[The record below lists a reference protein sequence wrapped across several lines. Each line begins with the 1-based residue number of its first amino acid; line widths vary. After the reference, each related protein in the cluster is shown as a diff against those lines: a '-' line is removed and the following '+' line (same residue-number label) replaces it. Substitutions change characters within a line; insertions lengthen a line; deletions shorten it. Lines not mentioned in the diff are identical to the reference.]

1 MRAESCVKTR
11 SKLLETEFGSGNGV
25 QDWSKIQPQEVQV
38 APKMK
43 SGGFQRG
50 RAERKRLL
58 KAPGTPQNGS
68 RPSCRRPF
76 GSPEPFLTRQ
86 GSVAKKKLKS
96 KSVLEGFR
104 GVSETDFECFCKVS
118 A

>member
-1 MRAESCVKTR
+1 M
-11 SKLLETEFGSGNGV
+11 
-25 QDWSKIQPQEVQV
+25 

-58 KAPGTPQNGS
+58 KAPGTPQDAS
-68 RPSCRRPF
+68 RPSFRRPF

-86 GSVAKKKLKS
+86 GSTAKKKLKS
-96 KSVLEGFR
+96 KSVLEGFW
-104 GVSETDFECFCKVS
+104 GVSDTDFECFFKVF

>member
-11 SKLLETEFGSGNGV
+11 SKLLESEFGSGNGV
-25 QDWSKIQPQEVQV
+25 QDWSKIQPQEAEV
-38 APKMK
+38 ASKMK

-58 KAPGTPQNGS
+58 KALGTPQDAS
-68 RPSCRRPF
+68 RPSFRRPF
-76 GSPEPFLTRQ
+76 RRPEPFQTRQ
-86 GSVAKKKLKS
+86 GSAAKKELKS
-96 KSVLEGFR
+96 KCVLEGFWA
-104 GVSETDFECFCKVS
+104 VSETIFEWLYNVS